1 MTAALDIVF
10 DGEHEFLAFHDPVS
24 GEVQLLTV
32 GVGAEGFGVELGVD
46 AHLGV
51 DEDDAF
57 AQLTLRGASAS
68 TPSLGA
74 DERAAGPDQELDGPG
89 GPPEADLAEAV
100 WPLDRPVAW
109 RLEGGTLTVALD
121 GAHRSQWARIGRTPL
136 YVALDLEAPGEAFVA
151 ALVHR
156 AVVEDPGFVRCQ
168 AALLRLGHE

>member
-1 MTAALDIVF
+1 MDIVF

-32 GVGAEGFGVELGVD
+32 GVGAEGFGVELGED

-57 AQLTLRGASAS
+57 AQLALRGAAASA
-68 TPSLGA
+68 PLLGG
-74 DERAAGPDQELDGPG
+74 DPRASGPDQELDSAA

-100 WPLDRPVAW
+100 WPHDRPVAW
-109 RLEGGTLTVALD
+109 RLEGETLTVVLE
-121 GAHRSQWARIGRTPL
+121 GARRSQWARIGRTPL
-136 YVALDLEAPGEAFVA
+136 YVALDLEARGEAFVA

-156 AVVEDPGFVRCQ
+156 AVVDDPGFVRCQ
-168 AALLRLGHE
+168 AALLRLGER